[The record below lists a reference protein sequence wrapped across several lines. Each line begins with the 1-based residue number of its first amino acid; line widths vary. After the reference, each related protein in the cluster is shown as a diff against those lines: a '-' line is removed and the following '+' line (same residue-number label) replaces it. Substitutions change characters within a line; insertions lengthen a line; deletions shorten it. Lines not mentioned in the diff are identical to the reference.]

1 VLKFGGSSVGLAE
14 KLGQVVNLIATEHA
28 ALRSIVSS
36 QGSSGAQRLVIV
48 VSAAGDTTD
57 WLIDA
62 ADLASAGHL
71 DEGKIGS
78 RNSIRSL
85 Q

>member
-1 VLKFGGSSVGLAE
+1 VLKFGGSSVGSAE
-14 KLGQVVNLIATEHA
+14 KLGQVVHLIAAEHA
-28 ALRSIVSS
+28 ALSNSSSS
-36 QGSSGAQRLVIV
+36 QGFIGAQRLVIV

-71 DEGKIGS
+71 DEGEV
-78 RNSIRSL
+78 
-85 Q
+85 

>member
-1 VLKFGGSSVGLAE
+1 VLKFGGSSVGSAE
-14 KLGQVVNLIATEHA
+14 KLGQVVHLIAAEHA
-28 ALRSIVSS
+28 ALRSSS
-36 QGSSGAQRLVIV
+36 ESNSGAQRLVIV

-71 DEGKIGS
+71 DEGEAS
-78 RNSIRSL
+78 RRNSIKRL
-85 Q
+85 HC